1 MKNNVKKSCRIVLM
15 LALVMMLSVVLAACI
30 DTDKVPE
37 VDAELADR
45 DTDTAIGGTSEEEV
59 PPPAEGQSNHP
70 TVEEPVHISPMV
82 VAVYGT
88 CDEGAIIR
96 VKCED
101 KVVTVNS
108 RNGYYIAEVELPNE
122 NGNKLFVTAQVGELA
137 ESNAVSVAA
146 FKDATAD
153 KSAMSVAVGKDSR
166 LYFEYMMDNYKGGNE
181 TLFTISQL
189 KTIRDTINT
198 KTTNYKKNAK
208 DKDVEVIYLLLP
220 DPTSVSTDAFFEDVT
235 PGEFG
240 TIYDQFLENFGNG
253 NTRATIIDMREKLI
267 ALKDDPAVLEKGGL
281 YRVTDSSLTDYGAY
295 LVYSELMN
303 YIDNKF
309 PQAAARKADEFE
321 WNTIEKAL
329 GGNYVTYRGLD
340 KNIITETIVKAT
352 PKFSL
357 DIGLDDDGF
366 VKLSSIAKYL
376 DVESKDYNF
385 ITSAKETDADVNI
398 CDLFTVST
406 DRKELPTAVIC
417 RDYNSLTFT
426 DWLVERFEKA
436 TVLKNGDF
444 TIDTND
450 VGLLQD
456 YAATGEAAPDYIIYI
471 LSEQNIKTAAGK

>member
-37 VDAELADR
+37 VDAEFAER
-45 DTDTAIGGTSEEEV
+45 DTDAVIDDNSQEEV

-88 CDEGAIIR
+88 CDEGAVIR

-122 NGNKLFVTAQVGELA
+122 NGNKLFVTAQVGELT

-153 KSAMSVAVGKDSR
+153 KSAMSVSVGKDSR
-166 LYFEYMMDNYKGGNE
+166 LYFDYMMDNYKGGNE
-181 TLFTISQL
+181 TLFTIAQL
-189 KTIRDTINT
+189 KSIRDSINN
-198 KTTNYKKNAK
+198 KTTNYKTNAQ

-220 DPTSVSTDAFFEDVT
+220 DPTSVSADAFAEDVEK
-235 PGEFG
+235 GVYG
-240 TIYDQFLENFGNG
+240 TIYDQFLDNFGNG
-253 NTRATIIDMREKLI
+253 NTRATVIDMREKLI
-267 ALKDDPAVLEKGGL
+267 ALKDDPAVIEKGGL

-303 YIDNKF
+303 HIDNKF
-309 PQAAARKADEFE
+309 PQAAARSEAEFE
-321 WNTIEKAL
+321 WKTVEKAL

-340 KNIITETIVKAT
+340 KSIITENIVKAT

-357 DIGLDDDGF
+357 DIGSDEDGS

-376 DVESKDYNF
+376 DAENKDFNF
-385 ITSAKETDADVNI
+385 VTSAKETDADVI
-398 CDLFTVST
+398 ISDLFTVST

-417 RDYNSLTFT
+417 RDYNSLVFT

-436 TVLKNGDF
+436 TVLKSGDF
-444 TIDTND
+444 AVDTNSIAALR
-450 VGLLQD
+450 G
-456 YAATGEAAPDYIIYI
+456 YAAEDESAPDYIIYI
-471 LSEQNIKTAAGK
+471 LSEQNIKAAAGK

>member
-1 MKNNVKKSCRIVLM
+1 MKNNVKKSCRIVMM

-30 DTDKVPE
+30 DTDKIPE
-37 VDAELADR
+37 VDADLADR
-45 DTDTAIGGTSEEEV
+45 DTNATIDDTSDEEV

-88 CDEGAIIR
+88 CDEGAVIR

-122 NGNKLFVTAQVGELA
+122 NGNKLFVTAQVGELT

-153 KSAMSVAVGKDSR
+153 KSAMSVAVGKDSK

-181 TLFTISQL
+181 TLFTIAQL
-189 KTIRDTINT
+189 KSIRDNINN
-198 KTTNYKKNAK
+198 KTTNYKTNAK

-220 DPTSVSTDAFFEDVT
+220 DPTAVDADMLGDDVT
-235 PGEFG
+235 KGEFG
-240 TIYDQFLENFGNG
+240 TIYDQFLENFGDG
-253 NTRATIIDMREKLI
+253 KTRATVIDMREKLV
-267 ALKDDPAVLEKGGL
+267 ALKDDPAVIEKGGL

-309 PQAAARKADEFE
+309 PSAAARKVDEFTWTTVE
-321 WNTIEKAL
+321 DAL

-340 KNIITETIVKAT
+340 NKIITETIVKAT
-352 PKFSL
+352 PNFSL
-357 DIGLDDDGF
+357 DIGSTEDGF
-366 VKLSSIAKYL
+366 TKLSAIAKYI
-376 DVESKDYNF
+376 DAESKNYNF
-385 ITSAKETDADVNI
+385 LTSAKGTKADVVLT
-398 CDLFTVST
+398 DLFTVST
-406 DRKELPTAVIC
+406 DRKDLPTAVIC
-417 RDYNSLTFT
+417 RDYNSLVFT

-444 TIDTND
+444 AVDTND
-450 VGLLQD
+450 VGLLKG
-456 YAATGEAAPDYIIYI
+456 YAADGESAPDYIIYI
-471 LSEQNIKTAAGK
+471 LSEQSIKAAAGK